1 MKGASMS
8 KRGETPKPETV
19 QDPKPVKSPSFNV
32 EAGDAGSMEKIRDIL
47 FGNQVRDF
55 ERRFARME
63 EHLSKSATDLRDEV
77 NKRLEALERFFKE
90 ELDTL
95 KDRIKNEAEKR
106 SDAEKRLGDDLKGAS
121 ATLSKAIQQAEEK
134 ASERAT
140 ELRQQILQ
148 QSKELISEIQAK
160 HEQAGR
166 TIAQVAERL
175 DESKINRG
183 TLAEYLVDVAM
194 RLSDHPP
201 TAGNSEDNV

>member
-1 MKGASMS
+1 MS
-8 KRGETPKPETV
+8 KRGDNPKPEPV
-19 QDPKPVKSPSFNV
+19 QDPKPLKAPSFNA

-63 EHLSKSATDLRDEV
+63 EHLSKSAADLRDEV

-90 ELDTL
+90 ELETL
-95 KDRIKNEAEKR
+95 KDRIKGEAEKR
-106 SDAEKRLGDDLKGAS
+106 SDAEKRLGDDLKGSS
-121 ATLSKAIQQAEEK
+121 AALSKAIQQAEEK
-134 ASERAT
+134 SSERAT

-166 TIAQVAERL
+166 AIAQAAERL
-175 DESKINRG
+175 EESKINRG

>member
-1 MKGASMS
+1 MS
-8 KRGETPKPETV
+8 KRGDNSRPEPV
-19 QDPKPVKSPSFNV
+19 QDPKPLKTPSFNA

-63 EHLSKSATDLRDEV
+63 EHLSKSAADLRDEV
-77 NKRLEALERFFKE
+77 NKRMEALERFFKE
-90 ELDTL
+90 ELETL

-121 ATLSKAIQQAEEK
+121 AALSKAIQQAEEK

-201 TAGNSEDNV
+201 TSGTGEGNS

>member
-1 MKGASMS
+1 MN

-19 QDPKPVKSPSFNV
+19 QDPKPVKSPSFNA
-32 EAGDAGSMEKIRDIL
+32 EAGEAGSMEKIRDIL

-63 EHLSKSATDLRDEV
+63 EHLSKSAADLRDEV
-77 NKRLEALERFFKE
+77 NKRMEALERFFKE
-90 ELDTL
+90 ELETL

-121 ATLSKAIQQAEEK
+121 AALSKAIQQAEEK
-134 ASERAT
+134 ASERTT

-148 QSKELISEIQAK
+148 QSKELIGEIQAK
-160 HEQAGR
+160 HEQSGR
-166 TIAQVAERL
+166 AIAQVAERL

-183 TLAEYLVDVAM
+183 TLAEYLVDIAM
-194 RLSDHPP
+194 RLSDHPQA
-201 TAGNSEDNV
+201 AGNSEDNA

>member
-1 MKGASMS
+1 MS
-8 KRGETPKPETV
+8 KRGETPKPEPV
-19 QDPKPVKSPSFNV
+19 QDPKPMKSPSFSA
-32 EAGDAGSMEKIRDIL
+32 EAGEAGSMEKIRDIL

-63 EHLSKSATDLRDEV
+63 EHLSKSAADLRDEV

-90 ELDTL
+90 ELETL
-95 KDRIKNEAEKR
+95 KVRIKNEAEKR

-121 ATLSKAIQQAEEK
+121 TALSKAIQQAEEK
-134 ASERAT
+134 SSERAT

-148 QSKELISEIQAK
+148 QSKELIGEIQAK

-183 TLAEYLVDVAM
+183 TLAEYLVDIAM
-194 RLSDHPP
+194 RLSDHPQA
-201 TAGNSEDNV
+201 AGNSEDNA

>member
-1 MKGASMS
+1 MS

-201 TAGNSEDNV
+201 PAGNSEDNV

>member
-1 MKGASMS
+1 MN

-19 QDPKPVKSPSFNV
+19 QDPKPVKSPSFNA
-32 EAGDAGSMEKIRDIL
+32 EAGEAGSMEKIRDIL

-55 ERRFARME
+55 DRRFARME
-63 EHLSKSATDLRDEV
+63 EHLSKSAADLRDEV
-77 NKRLEALERFFKE
+77 NKRMEALERFFKE
-90 ELDTL
+90 ELETL

-121 ATLSKAIQQAEEK
+121 AALSKAIQQAEEK

-148 QSKELISEIQAK
+148 QSKELIGEIQAK
-160 HEQAGR
+160 HEQSGR
-166 TIAQVAERL
+166 AIAQVAERL

-183 TLAEYLVDVAM
+183 TLAEYLVDIAM
-194 RLSDHPP
+194 RLSDHPQA
-201 TAGNSEDNV
+201 AGNSEDNA